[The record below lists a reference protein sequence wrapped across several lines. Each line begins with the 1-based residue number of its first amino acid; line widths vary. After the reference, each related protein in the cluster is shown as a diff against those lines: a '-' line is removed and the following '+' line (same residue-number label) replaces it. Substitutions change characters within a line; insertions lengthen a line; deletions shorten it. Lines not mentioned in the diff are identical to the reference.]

1 LFFEKI
7 QVILKH
13 NAHDKVLKC
22 EESDDGLD
30 FFYKNKMQAHKL
42 VDFLETVI
50 PLRVK
55 PSKQLIG
62 HDDRSNIFTY
72 KYAWS
77 LEVPKICKDD
87 LCIFPPKLCKEL
99 GGITPLMLCVK
110 VSNMLHFVDTYNY
123 KRVDL
128 NADKYFFYENEIMI
142 LSAKRNTT
150 EFMVTHI
157 EKIENSFTHPNDVNN
172 SESTLN
178 ASYMSSASNVY

>member
-1 LFFEKI
+1 
-7 QVILKH
+7 
-13 NAHDKVLKC
+13 
-22 EESDDGLD
+22 
-30 FFYKNKMQAHKL
+30 MQAHKL

-99 GGITPLMLCVK
+99 GGSSPLMLCVK
-110 VSNMLHFVDTYNY
+110 VSNMLHFVDTHSY
-123 KRVDL
+123 KRIDL
-128 NADKYFFYENEIMI
+128 NADKYFFYENEFMI
-142 LSAKRNTT
+142 LPVKRNTT

-157 EKIENSFTHPNDVNN
+157 EKIENSFTHPND
-172 SESTLN
+172 
-178 ASYMSSASNVY
+178 